1 MLAFIRERSKG
12 VVAWVIVVI
21 IIIPFALFGL
31 DQFTSGDRIEVAAK
45 VNGEPIQANEF
56 ARALENV
63 KRQYQESFGDMYTS
77 LVQEDKLRQQVLDDL
92 IQRSAIDQQM
102 QKEGFGMSDQL
113 LAQVIQSQQMF
124 QDKGVFS
131 VQRYDEVLKNN
142 GFTKERFEQ
151 AQRQFMLRNQLE
163 GMITGSEW
171 IGGSELKGLAGLE
184 SQEREI
190 GYLRVDHRPFL
201 SKVSVSDAQIQTYYE
216 QNSARFK
223 SPEQVSVDYI
233 RLSVEELAK
242 TVKVNDEQLQA
253 YYKDHP
259 EKIQLPE
266 KRNVRHILIMS
277 PQEADA
283 AVAEAA
289 RAKVEGLLAQIKQGA
304 DFAELAKNHS
314 EDPGSADRGGEL
326 GFFQRGD
333 MVPEFEAA
341 AFALTKAGDLSEI
354 VKTSY
359 GYHLLQLVAVEA
371 AKTPSFAEVKELL
384 AQELK
389 IELALKEY
397 NAKLEQLKTL
407 TFEQDDSLKP
417 AAEKL
422 GLTIQTSPLMTAEGG
437 EGVFAAPQVIEASFS
452 SKVVKDKLNS
462 AVVDVQMGDSMVLR
476 VNQYQESRDKPLA
489 EVSEEIRSLLQRQ
502 AAFAEAAQLAK
513 TVLAE
518 AKASAKAPE
527 TLVKEGIEWKASQWM
542 TRNFDQVLPEI
553 LSAGFKAPKPV
564 QGQMSWASQQLSTGD
579 TVLIR
584 VSAVRTDEAKL
595 AKVAD
600 DLKGAAVQVFADAEL
615 EAVGKTIK
623 DKSKIELLIK

>member
-12 VVAWVIVVI
+12 VIAWVIVVI

-45 VNGEPIQANEF
+45 VNGEPIPANEF
-56 ARALENV
+56 ARALDNV

-77 LVQEDKLRQQVLDDL
+77 LVKEDQLREQVLQDL

-102 QKEGFGMSDQL
+102 QQEGFGMSDEL

-163 GMITGSEW
+163 GMVTASEL
-171 IGGSELKGLAGLE
+171 IGARELKGLAGLE

-201 SKVSVSDAQIQTYYE
+201 TKVSVSDAQIKDYYE
-216 QNSARFK
+216 QNLARFK
-223 SPEQVSVDYI
+223 SAEQVSVDYL
-233 RLSVEELAK
+233 RLSVEDLAK
-242 TVKVNDEQLQA
+242 SVNVSDEQLQA

-283 AVAEAA
+283 TAAEAA
-289 RAKVEGLLAQIKQGA
+289 KAKVEGLLAQIKQGA
-304 DFAELAKNHS
+304 DFAELAKTNS
-314 EDPGSADRGGEL
+314 EDPGSASRGGEL

-341 AFALTKAGDLSEI
+341 AFALTKVGDLSEI

-371 AKTPSFAEVKELL
+371 AKTPSFAEVKALL

-389 IELALKEY
+389 TELALKDY

-417 AAEKL
+417 AADKL
-422 GLTIQTSPLMTAEGG
+422 GLSIQTSGLMTAEGG
-437 EGVFAAPQVIEASFS
+437 EGVFAAPQVMEAAFS
-452 SKVVKDKLNS
+452 PKVIKDKLNS
-462 AVVDVQMGDSMVLR
+462 AVVEVQMGESLVLR
-476 VNQYQESRDKPLA
+476 VNQYQESRDKPLV
-489 EVSEEIRSLLQRQ
+489 EVSDEIRSLLKRQ

-513 TVLAE
+513 KVLTE
-518 AKASAKAPE
+518 VKAIPSPE
-527 TLVKEGIEWKASQWM
+527 TLVKEGIEWKPSQWM

-553 LSAGFKAPKPV
+553 LSAGFKAPKPADKA
-564 QGQMSWASQQLSTGD
+564 SWVSHQLSTGD

-623 DKSKIELLIK
+623 DKSKIELLVK

>member
-12 VVAWVIVVI
+12 VVAWIVVVI

-56 ARALENV
+56 ARALDNV

-92 IQRSAIDQQM
+92 IQRSALDQQM

-163 GMITGSEW
+163 SMVTASEL
-171 IGGSELKGLAGLE
+171 IGARELKGLAGLE

-190 GYLRVDHRPFL
+190 GYLRIDHRPFL
-201 SKVSVSDAQIQTYYE
+201 SKVAVSDTQIKDYYE
-216 QNSARFK
+216 QNLARFK
-223 SPEQVSVDYI
+223 SAEQVSVDYV

-242 TVKVNDEQLQA
+242 SVTVSDEQLQA

-283 AVAEAA
+283 TAA
-289 RAKVEGLLAQIKQGA
+289 QTAKTKVEGLLAQIKQGA
-304 DFAELAKNHS
+304 DFAELAKTNS
-314 EDPGSADRGGEL
+314 EDPGSASRGGEL

-341 AFALTKAGDLSEI
+341 AFALTKAGDLSEV

-371 AKTPSFAEVKELL
+371 AKTPSFDEVKGLL

-389 IELALKEY
+389 TELALKDY

-417 AAEKL
+417 AADKL
-422 GLTIQTSPLMTAEGG
+422 GLSIQTSPLMTAEGG
-437 EGVFAAPQVIEASFS
+437 EGVFAAPQVMEAAFS
-452 SKVVKDKLNS
+452 PKVIKDKLNS
-462 AVVDVQMGDSMVLR
+462 AVVEVQMGDSLVLR

-489 EVSEEIRSLLQRQ
+489 EVSDEIRSLLQRQ

-513 TVLAE
+513 KVLTE
-518 AKASAKAPE
+518 AKATSSVE
-527 TLVKEGIEWKASQWM
+527 TLVKEGIEWKPSQWM
-542 TRNFDQVLPEI
+542 TRNYDQVLPEI
-553 LSAGFKAPKPV
+553 VSAGFKTPKPA
-564 QGQMSWASQQLSTGD
+564 QGQVSWASQQLSTGD

-595 AKVAD
+595 AKVAE
-600 DLKGAAVQVFADAEL
+600 DLKGAALQVFADAEL

-623 DKSKIELLIK
+623 DKAKIELLVK

>member
-12 VVAWVIVVI
+12 VIAWVIVVI

-45 VNGEPIQANEF
+45 VNGEPIQASEF

-63 KRQYQESFGDMYTS
+63 KRQYQENFGDMYTS
-77 LVQEDKLRQQVLDDL
+77 LVQEDKLREQVLTDL
-92 IQRSAIDQQM
+92 IQRSALDQKM

-163 GMITGSEW
+163 SMITGSEL
-171 IGGSELKGLAGLE
+171 IGASELKALAGLE

-190 GYLRVDHRPFL
+190 GYLRIDHRPFL
-201 SKVSVSDAQIQTYYE
+201 TKVSVSEAQINTYYE
-216 QNSARFK
+216 QNAARFK
-223 SPEQVSVDYI
+223 SPEQVSVDYV
-233 RLSVEELAK
+233 RLSVEDLSK
-242 TVKVNDEQLQA
+242 SIKVTDEQLQA

-283 AVAEAA
+283 TAAEAA
-289 RAKVEGLLAQIKQGA
+289 KTKVEGLLAQIKQGA
-304 DFAELAKNHS
+304 DFAELAKTHS
-314 EDPGSADRGGEL
+314 EDPGSASRGGEL

-341 AFALTKAGDLSEI
+341 AFALSKAGDLSDV

-417 AAEKL
+417 AADKL
-422 GLTIQTSPLMTAEGG
+422 GLTIQTSALMTAQGG
-437 EGVFAAPQVIEASFS
+437 EGLFAAPQVIEATFS
-452 SKVVKDKLNS
+452 PKVIKDKLNS
-462 AVVDVQMGDSMVLR
+462 AVVEVQMGESVVLR

-489 EVSEEIRSLLQRQ
+489 EVSDEIRSLLQRQ
-502 AAFAEAAQLAK
+502 AAFAQAAELAK
-513 TVLAE
+513 MVLAE
-518 AKASAKAPE
+518 AKTAAKTPE
-527 TLVKEGIEWKASQWM
+527 SMVKEGIEWKSSQWM
-542 TRNFDQVLPEI
+542 TRNFDKVLPEI
-553 LSAGFKAPKPV
+553 LTTAFKAPKPT
-564 QGQMSWASQQLSTGD
+564 QDNASWVSHQLSTGD

-595 AKVAD
+595 VKVAD
-600 DLKGAAVQVFADAEL
+600 DLKGAAMQVFADAEL
-615 EAVGKTIK
+615 EAVTKTIK
-623 DKSKIELLIK
+623 DNAKIELLVK

>member
-12 VVAWVIVVI
+12 VIAWVIVVI

-77 LVQEDKLRQQVLDDL
+77 LIQEDKLRQQVLDDL

-102 QKEGFGMSDQL
+102 AQEGFAMSDQL

-124 QDKGVFS
+124 HDKGVFS

-163 GMITGSEW
+163 GIITTSEVIGS
-171 IGGSELKGLAGLE
+171 SELKALAGLE

-190 GYLRVDHRPFL
+190 GYLRIDHRPFL
-201 SKVSVSDAQIQTYYE
+201 SKVSVTEAEIKSYYE
-216 QNSARFK
+216 HNLARFK
-223 SPEQVSVDYI
+223 APEQVSVDYV

-242 TVKVNDEQLQA
+242 SIKLTDEQLQT

-266 KRNVRHILIMS
+266 KRNARHILVMS
-277 PQEADA
+277 PKGADQA
-283 AVAEAA
+283 TAEAA
-289 RAKVEGLLAQIKQGA
+289 KAKIESLLAQIKQGA
-304 DFAELAKNHS
+304 DFAELAKANS

-341 AFALTKAGDLSEI
+341 AFALTKAGDLSEV

-371 AKTPSFAEVKELL
+371 TKTPSFVEVKELL

-389 IELALKEY
+389 YELALKEY
-397 NAKLEQLKTL
+397 NTKLEQLKTL

-422 GLTIQTSPLMTAEGG
+422 GLTIQTSALMTSEGG

-462 AVVDVQMGDSMVLR
+462 AVVDVQMGDSLVVR

-489 EVSEEIRSLLQRQ
+489 EVSDEIRSILLRQ
-502 AAFAEAAQLAK
+502 AAFAQAAELAK
-513 TVLAE
+513 TVLSE
-518 AKASAKAPE
+518 AKASTKAPE
-527 TLVKEGIEWKASQWM
+527 SLVKDGIEWKASQWM

-553 LSAGFKAPKPV
+553 LTAGFKAPKPAKEQV
-564 QGQMSWASQQLSTGD
+564 TWVSHQLSTGD
-579 TVLIR
+579 TLLIR
-584 VSAVRTDEAKL
+584 VSAVRTDEAQL
-595 AKVAD
+595 VKVAD
-600 DLKGAAVQVFADAEL
+600 DLKGAALQVFSDAEL

-623 DKSKIELLIK
+623 DKAKVETLLK

>member
-12 VVAWVIVVI
+12 VVAWIVVVI

-56 ARALENV
+56 ARALDNV

-92 IQRSAIDQQM
+92 IQRSALDQQM

-163 GMITGSEW
+163 GVVTT
-171 IGGSELKGLAGLE
+171 SELIGASELNALAALE
-184 SQEREI
+184 SQEREV
-190 GYLRVDHRPFL
+190 GYLRIDHRPFL
-201 SKVSVSDAQIQTYYE
+201 TKVSVTDAQINSYYE
-216 QNSARFK
+216 QNMARFK
-223 SPEQVSVDYI
+223 SAEQVSVDYV
-233 RLSVEELAK
+233 RLSVEDLAK
-242 TVKVNDEQLQA
+242 TIKVTDEQLQT

-283 AVAEAA
+283 KASEAA
-289 RAKVEGLLAQIKQGA
+289 KTKVEALLAQIKQGA
-304 DFAELAKNHS
+304 DFAELAKSNS
-314 EDPGSADRGGEL
+314 EDPGSASRGGEL

-341 AFALTKAGDLSEI
+341 AFALTKEGELSEV

-359 GYHLLQLVAVEA
+359 GYHLLQLVAVEP
-371 AKTPSFAEVKELL
+371 AKTPSFAEVKGLL
-384 AQELK
+384 EQELK
-389 IELALKEY
+389 IELALKDY
-397 NAKLEQLKTL
+397 NNKLEQLKTL
-407 TFEQDDSLKP
+407 TFEQDDTLKP

-422 GLTIQTSPLMTAEGG
+422 GLTIQSSPLMTSQGG
-437 EGVFAAPQVIEASFS
+437 EGLFAAPQVIEASFS
-452 SKVVKDKLNS
+452 PKVIKDKLNS
-462 AVVDVQMGDSMVLR
+462 SVIEVQTGESMVLR

-489 EVSEEIRSLLQRQ
+489 EVSDEIRSLLQRQ
-502 AAFAEAAQLAK
+502 AAFAQAADLAK
-513 TVLAE
+513 TVLVE
-518 AKASAKAPE
+518 AKTSAPSPE
-527 TLVKEGIEWKASQWM
+527 ALVKEGIEWKSAQWLS
-542 TRNFDQVLPEI
+542 RNSDKVLPEI
-553 LSAGFKAPKPV
+553 LTTAFKAPKPAKE
-564 QGQMSWASQQLSTGD
+564 QASWVSHQLSTGD

-595 AKVAD
+595 VKAAS
-600 DLKGAAVQVFADAEL
+600 DLKGAALQVFADAEL

-623 DKSKIELLIK
+623 DKAKVEVLVK

>member
-163 GMITGSEW
+163 GMVTGSEL
-171 IGGSELKGLAGLE
+171 IGKSELKALAGLE

-190 GYLRVDHRPFL
+190 GYLRIDHRPFL
-201 SKVSVSDAQIQTYYE
+201 NKVSVTEAQIKAYYE
-216 QNSARFK
+216 QNMARFK
-223 SPEQVSVDYI
+223 SPEQVSVDYV

-277 PQEADA
+277 PQESDA
-283 AVAEAA
+283 TAAEAA
-289 RAKVEGLLAQIKQGA
+289 KTKMEGLLAQIKQGA
-304 DFAELAKNHS
+304 DFAELAKTHS

-341 AFALTKAGDLSEI
+341 AFALTKEGDLSEI

-389 IELALKEY
+389 IELASKEY

-422 GLTIQTSPLMTAEGG
+422 GLTIQTSPLITADGG

-527 TLVKEGIEWKASQWM
+527 ALVKEGIEWKASQWM

-553 LSAGFKAPKPV
+553 LLAGFKAPKPADKA
-564 QGQMSWASQQLSTGD
+564 SWVSHQLSTGD

-600 DLKGAAVQVFADAEL
+600 DLKDAAVQVFADAEL

>member
-163 GMITGSEW
+163 GMVTTSEVIGS
-171 IGGSELKGLAGLE
+171 SELKALAGLE

-190 GYLRVDHRPFL
+190 GYLRIDHRPFL
-201 SKVSVSDAQIQTYYE
+201 SKVSVSEAEIKSYYE
-216 QNSARFK
+216 QNLARFK
-223 SPEQVSVDYI
+223 APEQVSVDYV
-233 RLSVEELAK
+233 RLSVEDLAK
-242 TVKVNDEQLQA
+242 SIKVTDEQLQT

-277 PQEADA
+277 PQEADTSA
-283 AVAEAA
+283 AES
-289 RAKVEGLLAQIKQGA
+289 AKTKIEGFLAQIKQGA
-304 DFAELAKNHS
+304 DFAELAKANS

-341 AFALTKAGDLSEI
+341 AFSLTKAGDLSEV

-371 AKTPSFAEVKELL
+371 AKTPSFVEVKELL

-389 IELALKEY
+389 YELALKEY

-462 AVVDVQMGDSMVLR
+462 AVVDVQMGDSLVVR

-489 EVSEEIRSLLQRQ
+489 EVSDEIRSLLQRQ
-502 AAFAEAAQLAK
+502 AAFAQAAELAK
-513 TVLAE
+513 TVLSE
-518 AKASAKAPE
+518 AKASTKVPE
-527 TLVKEGIEWKASQWM
+527 ALVKEGIEWKASQWM

-553 LSAGFKAPKPV
+553 LSAGFKAPKPAKD
-564 QGQMSWASQQLSTGD
+564 QISWVSHQLSTGD

-595 AKVAD
+595 VKVAD
-600 DLKGAAVQVFADAEL
+600 DLKGAALQVFADAEL
-615 EAVGKTIK
+615 EAVGNSIK
-623 DKSKIELLIK
+623 NKAKIEVLVK

>member
-12 VVAWVIVVI
+12 VIAWVIVVI

-63 KRQYQESFGDMYTS
+63 KRQYQESFGDIYTS
-77 LVQEDKLRQQVLDDL
+77 LIQEDKLRQQVLDDL

-102 QKEGFGMSDQL
+102 AQEGFAMSDQL

-124 QDKGVFS
+124 HDKGVFS

-163 GMITGSEW
+163 GIITTSEVIGS
-171 IGGSELKGLAGLE
+171 SELKALAGLE

-190 GYLRVDHRPFL
+190 GYLRIDHRPFL
-201 SKVSVSDAQIQTYYE
+201 SKVSVTEAEIKSYYE
-216 QNSARFK
+216 HNLARFK
-223 SPEQVSVDYI
+223 APEQVSVDYV

-242 TVKVNDEQLQA
+242 SIKLTDEQLQT

-266 KRNVRHILIMS
+266 KRNARHILVMS
-277 PQEADA
+277 PKGADQA
-283 AVAEAA
+283 TAEAA
-289 RAKVEGLLAQIKQGA
+289 KAKIESLLAQIKQGA
-304 DFAELAKNHS
+304 DFAELAKANS

-341 AFALTKAGDLSEI
+341 AFALTKAGDLSEV

-371 AKTPSFAEVKELL
+371 TKTPSFVEVKELL

-389 IELALKEY
+389 YELALKEY
-397 NAKLEQLKTL
+397 NTKLEQLKTL

-422 GLTIQTSPLMTAEGG
+422 GLTIQTSALMTSEGG

-462 AVVDVQMGDSMVLR
+462 AVVDVQMGDSLVVR

-489 EVSEEIRSLLQRQ
+489 EVSDEIRSILLRQ
-502 AAFAEAAQLAK
+502 AAFAQAAELAK
-513 TVLAE
+513 TVLSE
-518 AKASAKAPE
+518 AKASTKAPE
-527 TLVKEGIEWKASQWM
+527 SLVKDGIEWKASQWM

-553 LSAGFKAPKPV
+553 LTAGFKAPKPAKEQV
-564 QGQMSWASQQLSTGD
+564 TWVSHQLSTGD
-579 TVLIR
+579 TLLIR
-584 VSAVRTDEAKL
+584 VSAVRTDEAQL
-595 AKVAD
+595 VKVAD
-600 DLKGAAVQVFADAEL
+600 DLKGAALQVFSDAEL

-623 DKSKIELLIK
+623 DKAKVETLLK

>member
-12 VVAWVIVVI
+12 AIAWVIVVI

-45 VNGEPIQANEF
+45 VNGEPIQSNEF

-63 KRQYQESFGDMYTS
+63 KRQYQESFGDMYTN

-163 GMITGSEW
+163 AMVTS
-171 IGGSELKGLAGLE
+171 SELIGKSELTSLAGLE

-190 GYLRVDHRPFL
+190 GYLRIDHRPFL
-201 SKVSVSDAQIQTYYE
+201 SKVSVTDAQIKVYYD
-216 QNSARFK
+216 QNMARFK
-223 SPEQVSVDYI
+223 SAEQVSVDYL
-233 RLSVEELAK
+233 RLSVEDLAK
-242 TVKVNDEQLQA
+242 SVNVTNEQLQA

-259 EKIQLPE
+259 DKIQLPE

-283 AVAEAA
+283 TVAESAK
-289 RAKVEGLLAQIKQGA
+289 AKVEGLLAQIKQGA

-314 EDPGSADRGGEL
+314 EDPGSASLGGEL

-341 AFALTKAGDLSEI
+341 AFSLTKPGDLSEV

-359 GYHLLQLVAVEA
+359 GYHLLQLVALEA

-384 AQELK
+384 TQELK
-389 IELALKEY
+389 IELALKDY
-397 NAKLEQLKTL
+397 NTKLEQLKTL

-422 GLTIQTSPLMTAEGG
+422 GLTIQTSPLMTTEGG

-452 SKVVKDKLNS
+452 TKVVKDKLNS
-462 AVVDVQMGDSMVLR
+462 AVFDVQMGDSMVVR

-502 AAFAEAAQLAK
+502 AAFAQAAELAK

-518 AKASAKAPE
+518 AKASTKAPE
-527 TLVKEGIEWKASQWM
+527 ALVKEGIEWKASQWM

-553 LSAGFKAPKPV
+553 LSAGFKAPKPTDKA
-564 QGQMSWASQQLSTGD
+564 SWVSHQLSTGD
-579 TVLIR
+579 TVLVR
-584 VSAVRTDEAKL
+584 LSAVRTDQAKRL
-595 AKVAD
+595 KVAD
-600 DLKGAAVQVFADAEL
+600 DLKAAAVQVFADAEL

-623 DKSKIELLIK
+623 DKAKIEILIK

>member
-1 MLAFIRERSKG
+1 MLSVIRERSKG
-12 VVAWVIVVI
+12 VVAWIIVVI

-56 ARALENV
+56 ARALDNV

-92 IQRSAIDQQM
+92 IQRSALDQQM
-102 QKEGFGMSDQL
+102 QKEGFGMSDAL

-163 GMITGSEW
+163 GMVTGSEL
-171 IGGSELKGLAGLE
+171 IGASELKALAGLE

-201 SKVSVSDAQIQTYYE
+201 AKVSVSEAEIKDYYNQNLAQ
-216 QNSARFK
+216 FK
-223 SPEQVSVDYI
+223 APEQVSVDYVT
-233 RLSVEELAK
+233 LSVEAIAK
-242 TVKVNDEQLQA
+242 SIKPTDEQLQA

-283 AVAEAA
+283 QTAEAA
-289 RAKVEGLLAQIKQGA
+289 KTKMEGLLAQIKQGA
-304 DFAELAKNHS
+304 DFAELAKNNS
-314 EDPGSADRGGEL
+314 QDPGSASRGGEL

-341 AFALTKAGDLSEI
+341 AFALAKPGDLSDI

-371 AKTPSFAEVKELL
+371 AKTPSFAEAKELL
-384 AQELK
+384 STELSY
-389 IELALKEY
+389 ELALKDY

-407 TFEQDDSLKP
+407 TFEQDDTLKP

-422 GLTIQTSPLMTAEGG
+422 GLTVQTSPLMTAEGG

-452 SKVVKDKLNS
+452 PKVIKDKLNS
-462 AVVDVQMGDSMVLR
+462 AVVEVQMGESLVLR

-489 EVSEEIRSLLQRQ
+489 EVSNEIRSLLQRQ
-502 AAFAEAAQLAK
+502 AAFAQAADLAK
-513 TVLAE
+513 TLMVE
-518 AKASAKAPE
+518 AKTAAKAPE
-527 TLVKEGIEWKASQWM
+527 SLVKDGIEWKASQWM

-553 LSAGFKAPKPV
+553 LTAGFKAPKPAKD
-564 QGQMSWASQQLSTGD
+564 QASWVSHQLSTGD

-584 VSAVRTDEAKL
+584 VSAVRTDDSKL
-595 AKVAD
+595 TKVAD
-600 DLKGAAVQVFADAEL
+600 DLKSAAQQVFADAEL
-615 EAVGKTIK
+615 EAVSKTIK
-623 DKSKIELLIK
+623 DKAKIEVLVK

>member
-12 VVAWVIVVI
+12 VVAWVVVVI

-56 ARALENV
+56 ARSLDNV

-77 LVQEDKLRQQVLDDL
+77 LVQEDKLREQVLADL
-92 IQRSAIDQQM
+92 VQRSALDQQM
-102 QKEGFGMSDQL
+102 MKEGFAMSDQL

-163 GMITGSEW
+163 SMITGSEL
-171 IGGSELKGLAGLE
+171 IGASELKALAGLE

-190 GYLRVDHRPFL
+190 GYLRIDHRPFL
-201 SKVSVSDAQIQTYYE
+201 TKVSVSEAQINTYYE
-216 QNSARFK
+216 QNVARFK
-223 SPEQVSVDYI
+223 SPEQVSVDYV
-233 RLSVEELAK
+233 RLSVEDLSK
-242 TVKVNDEQLQA
+242 SIKVTDEQLQA

-283 AVAEAA
+283 TAAEAA
-289 RAKVEGLLAQIKQGA
+289 KTKVEGLLAQIKQGA
-304 DFAELAKNHS
+304 DFAELAKTHS
-314 EDPGSADRGGEL
+314 EDPGSASRGGEL

-341 AFALTKAGDLSEI
+341 AFALTKVGDLSDV

-417 AAEKL
+417 AADKL

-437 EGVFAAPQVIEASFS
+437 EGLFAAPQVIEATFS
-452 SKVVKDKLNS
+452 PKVIKDKLNS
-462 AVVDVQMGDSMVLR
+462 AVVEVQMGESVVLR

-489 EVSEEIRSLLQRQ
+489 EVSDEIRSLLQRQ
-502 AAFAEAAQLAK
+502 AAFAQAAELAK
-513 TVLAE
+513 MVLAE
-518 AKASAKAPE
+518 AKTAAKTPE
-527 TLVKEGIEWKASQWM
+527 SMVKEGIEWKSSQWM
-542 TRNFDQVLPEI
+542 TRNFDKVLPEI
-553 LSAGFKAPKPV
+553 LTTAFKAPKPT
-564 QGQMSWASQQLSTGD
+564 QDNASWVSHQLSTGD

-600 DLKGAAVQVFADAEL
+600 DLKGAAMQVFADAEL
-615 EAVGKTIK
+615 EAVTKTIK
-623 DKSKIELLIK
+623 DNAKIELLVK

>member
-12 VVAWVIVVI
+12 VIAWVIVVI

-45 VNGEPIQANEF
+45 VNGEPIDANEF

-163 GMITGSEW
+163 SMITGSEL
-171 IGGSELKGLAGLE
+171 IGASELKALAGLE

-190 GYLRVDHRPFL
+190 GYLRIDHRPFL
-201 SKVSVSDAQIQTYYE
+201 NKVSVTEAQIKAYYE
-216 QNSARFK
+216 QNMARFK

-242 TVKVNDEQLQA
+242 TVKVDDEQLQA

-266 KRNVRHILIMS
+266 KRNVRHILIML

-283 AVAEAA
+283 TATEAA
-289 RAKVEGLLAQIKQGA
+289 KKKIEGLLAQIKQGA
-304 DFAELAKNHS
+304 DFAELAKTHS
-314 EDPGSADRGGEL
+314 EDPGSASRGGEL

-341 AFALTKAGDLSEI
+341 AFALKKAGDLSEI

-389 IELALKEY
+389 IELASKEY

-417 AAEKL
+417 AADKL
-422 GLTIQTSPLMTAEGG
+422 GLTIQTSPLMTADGG
-437 EGVFAAPQVIEASFS
+437 EGVFAAPQVIEAIFS
-452 SKVVKDKLNS
+452 PKVITDKLNS
-462 AVVDVQMGDSMVLR
+462 AVVEVQMGDSMVFH
-476 VNQYQESRDKPLA
+476 VNQYQESRDKSLA
-489 EVSEEIRSLLQRQ
+489 EVSDEIRSLL
-502 AAFAEAAQLAK
+502 
-513 TVLAE
+513 
-518 AKASAKAPE
+518 
-527 TLVKEGIEWKASQWM
+527 
-542 TRNFDQVLPEI
+542 
-553 LSAGFKAPKPV
+553 
-564 QGQMSWASQQLSTGD
+564 
-579 TVLIR
+579 
-584 VSAVRTDEAKL
+584 
-595 AKVAD
+595 
-600 DLKGAAVQVFADAEL
+600 
-615 EAVGKTIK
+615 
-623 DKSKIELLIK
+623 

>member
-12 VVAWVIVVI
+12 VVAWVVVVI

-56 ARALENV
+56 ARALDNV

-77 LVQEDKLRQQVLDDL
+77 LVQEDKLREQVLADL
-92 IQRSAIDQQM
+92 VQRSALDQQM
-102 QKEGFGMSDQL
+102 MKEGFAMSDQL

-223 SPEQVSVDYI
+223 APEQVSVDYV
-233 RLSVEELAK
+233 RLSVEDLAK
-242 TVKVNDEQLQA
+242 SVQVSDAEIEA

-277 PQEADA
+277 PQEADVA
-283 AVAEAA
+283 AAEAA
-289 RAKVEGLLAQIKQGA
+289 KTKVEGLLAQIKQGA
-304 DFAELAKNHS
+304 DFAELAKGNS
-314 EDPGSADRGGEL
+314 EDPGSASRGGEL

-341 AFALTKAGDLSEI
+341 AFALNKAGDLSEI

-371 AKTPSFAEVKELL
+371 AKTPSLAEVKPLL
-384 AQELK
+384 TQELK
-389 IELALKEY
+389 TELALKDY

-417 AAEKL
+417 AADKL

-437 EGVFAAPQVIEASFS
+437 EGLFAAPQVMEAAFS
-452 SKVVKDKLNS
+452 PKVIKDKLNS
-462 AVVDVQMGDSMVLR
+462 AVVEVQMGESLVLR
-476 VNQYQESRDKPLA
+476 VNQYQESRDKPLV
-489 EVSEEIRSLLQRQ
+489 EVSDEIRSLLKRQ

-513 TVLAE
+513 KVLTE
-518 AKASAKAPE
+518 AKAIPSPE
-527 TLVKEGIEWKASQWM
+527 TLVKEGIEWKPSQWM
-542 TRNFDQVLPEI
+542 TRNYDQVLPEI
-553 LSAGFKAPKPV
+553 VSAGFKTPKPA
-564 QGQMSWASQQLSTGD
+564 QGQVSWASQQLSTGD

-595 AKVAD
+595 AKVAE
-600 DLKGAAVQVFADAEL
+600 DLKGAALQVFADAEL

-623 DKSKIELLIK
+623 DKAKIELLVK

>member
-12 VVAWVIVVI
+12 VVAWVVVVI

-56 ARALENV
+56 ARSLDNV

-77 LVQEDKLRQQVLDDL
+77 LVQEDKLREQVLADL
-92 IQRSAIDQQM
+92 VQRSALDQQM
-102 QKEGFGMSDQL
+102 MKEGFAMSDQL

-223 SPEQVSVDYI
+223 APEQVSVDYV
-233 RLSVEELAK
+233 RLSVEDLAK
-242 TVKVNDEQLQA
+242 SVQVSDAEIEA

-277 PQEADA
+277 PQEADVA
-283 AVAEAA
+283 AAEAA
-289 RAKVEGLLAQIKQGA
+289 KTKVEGLLAQIKQGA
-304 DFAELAKNHS
+304 DFAELAKGNS
-314 EDPGSADRGGEL
+314 EDPGSASRGGEL

-341 AFALTKAGDLSEI
+341 AFALNKAGDLSEI

-371 AKTPSFAEVKELL
+371 AKTPSLAEVKPLL
-384 AQELK
+384 TQELK
-389 IELALKEY
+389 TELALKDY

-417 AAEKL
+417 AADKL

-437 EGVFAAPQVIEASFS
+437 EGVFAAPQVMEAAFS
-452 SKVVKDKLNS
+452 PKVIKEKLNS
-462 AVVDVQMGDSMVLR
+462 AVVEVQMGESLVLR

-489 EVSEEIRSLLQRQ
+489 EVSDEIRSLLKRQ

-513 TVLAE
+513 KVLTE
-518 AKASAKAPE
+518 AKVTPSPE
-527 TLVKEGIEWKASQWM
+527 ALVKEGIEWKPSQWM

-595 AKVAD
+595 AKVAE
-600 DLKGAAVQVFADAEL
+600 DLKAAAMQVFADAEL

-623 DKSKIELLIK
+623 DKAKIELLVK

>member
-1 MLAFIRERSKG
+1 MLSFIRERSKG

-163 GMITGSEW
+163 GMVTTSEV
-171 IGGSELKGLAGLE
+171 IGLSELKALAGLE

-190 GYLRVDHRPFL
+190 GYLRIDHRPFL
-201 SKVSVSDAQIQTYYE
+201 SKVSVSEAEIKSYYE
-216 QNSARFK
+216 QNLARFK
-223 SPEQVSVDYI
+223 APEQVSVDYV
-233 RLSVEELAK
+233 RLSVEDLAK
-242 TVKVNDEQLQA
+242 SIKVTDEQLQT

-283 AVAEAA
+283 TATEAA
-289 RAKVEGLLAQIKQGA
+289 KNKVEGLLAQIKQGA
-304 DFAELAKNHS
+304 DFAELAKTNS

-341 AFALTKAGDLSEI
+341 AFALTKEGDLSEV

-359 GYHLLQLVAVEA
+359 GYHLLQLVAFEA

-422 GLTIQTSPLMTAEGG
+422 GLTIQSSPLMTAEGG

-462 AVVDVQMGDSMVLR
+462 AVVDVQMGDSMVVR

-489 EVSEEIRSLLQRQ
+489 EVSDEIRSLLQRQ
-502 AAFAEAAQLAK
+502 AAFAQAAELAK

-518 AKASAKAPE
+518 AKASTKAPE
-527 TLVKEGIEWKASQWM
+527 ALVKEGIEWKSSQWM

-553 LSAGFKAPKPV
+553 LSAGFKAPKPAKD
-564 QGQMSWASQQLSTGD
+564 QISWVSHQLSTGD

-595 AKVAD
+595 VKVAD

-615 EAVGKTIK
+615 EAVGNSIK
-623 DKSKIELLIK
+623 NKAKIEVLVK

>member
-163 GMITGSEW
+163 GMVTGSEL
-171 IGGSELKGLAGLE
+171 IGKSELKALAGLD

-190 GYLRVDHRPFL
+190 GYLRIDHRPFL
-201 SKVSVSDAQIQTYYE
+201 NKVSVTEAQIKAYYE
-216 QNSARFK
+216 QNMARFK

-283 AVAEAA
+283 TATEAA
-289 RAKVEGLLAQIKQGA
+289 KAKVEGLLAQIKQGA
-304 DFAELAKNHS
+304 DFAELAKTHS

-389 IELALKEY
+389 IELASKEY

-502 AAFAEAAQLAK
+502 AAFAQAAELAK

-527 TLVKEGIEWKASQWM
+527 TLVKEGIEWKANQWM

-553 LSAGFKAPKPV
+553 LSAGFRAPKPADKA
-564 QGQMSWASQQLSTGD
+564 SWVSHQLSTGD

-595 AKVAD
+595 AKIAD

>member
-1 MLAFIRERSKG
+1 MLSFIRERSKG

-163 GMITGSEW
+163 GMVTTSEV
-171 IGGSELKGLAGLE
+171 IGLSELKALAGLE

-190 GYLRVDHRPFL
+190 GYLRIDHRPFL
-201 SKVSVSDAQIQTYYE
+201 SKVSVSEAEIKSYYE
-216 QNSARFK
+216 QNLARFK
-223 SPEQVSVDYI
+223 APEQVSVDYV
-233 RLSVEELAK
+233 RLSVEDLAK
-242 TVKVNDEQLQA
+242 SIKVTDEQLQT

-283 AVAEAA
+283 SAAESAKT
-289 RAKVEGLLAQIKQGA
+289 KVEGLLAQIKQGA
-304 DFAELAKNHS
+304 DFAELAKANS

-341 AFALTKAGDLSEI
+341 AFALTKAGDLSEV

-371 AKTPSFAEVKELL
+371 AKTPSFVEVKELL

-389 IELALKEY
+389 YELALKEY

-422 GLTIQTSPLMTAEGG
+422 GLTIQSSPLMTAEGG

-462 AVVDVQMGDSMVLR
+462 AVVDVQMGDSMVVR

-489 EVSEEIRSLLQRQ
+489 EVSDEIRSLLQRQ
-502 AAFAEAAQLAK
+502 AAFAQAAELAK

-518 AKASAKAPE
+518 AKASTKAPE
-527 TLVKEGIEWKASQWM
+527 ALVKEGIEWKSSQWM

-553 LSAGFKAPKPV
+553 LSAGFKAPKPAKD
-564 QGQMSWASQQLSTGD
+564 QISWVSHQLSTGD

-595 AKVAD
+595 VKVAD

-615 EAVGKTIK
+615 EAVGNSIK
-623 DKSKIELLIK
+623 NKAKIEVLIK

>member
-12 VVAWVIVVI
+12 VVAWVVVVI

-56 ARALENV
+56 ARSLDNV

-77 LVQEDKLRQQVLDDL
+77 LVQEDKLREQVLADL
-92 IQRSAIDQQM
+92 VQRSALDQQM
-102 QKEGFGMSDQL
+102 MKEGFAMSDQL

-223 SPEQVSVDYI
+223 APEQVSVDYV
-233 RLSVEELAK
+233 RLSVEDLAK
-242 TVKVNDEQLQA
+242 SVQVSDAEIEA

-277 PQEADA
+277 PQEADVA
-283 AVAEAA
+283 AAEAA
-289 RAKVEGLLAQIKQGA
+289 KTKVEGLLAQIKQGA
-304 DFAELAKNHS
+304 DFAELAKGNS
-314 EDPGSADRGGEL
+314 EDPGSASRGGEL

-341 AFALTKAGDLSEI
+341 AFALNKAGDLSEI

-371 AKTPSFAEVKELL
+371 AKTPSLAEVKPLL
-384 AQELK
+384 TQELK
-389 IELALKEY
+389 TELALKDY

-417 AAEKL
+417 AADKL

-437 EGVFAAPQVIEASFS
+437 EGLFAAPQVIEASFS
-452 SKVVKDKLNS
+452 PKVIKDKLNS
-462 AVVDVQMGDSMVLR
+462 AVVEVQMGESVVLR
-476 VNQYQESRDKPLA
+476 VNQYQESRDKPLV
-489 EVSEEIRSLLQRQ
+489 EVSDEIRSLLKRQ

-513 TVLAE
+513 KVLTE
-518 AKASAKAPE
+518 AKAIPSPE
-527 TLVKEGIEWKASQWM
+527 TLVKEGIEWKPSQWM

-553 LSAGFKAPKPV
+553 LSAGFKAPKPADKA
-564 QGQMSWASQQLSTGD
+564 SWVSHQLSTGD

>member
-163 GMITGSEW
+163 GMVTTSEVIGS
-171 IGGSELKGLAGLE
+171 SELKALAGLE

-190 GYLRVDHRPFL
+190 GYLRIDHRPFL
-201 SKVSVSDAQIQTYYE
+201 SKVSVSEAEIKSYYE
-216 QNSARFK
+216 QNLARFK
-223 SPEQVSVDYI
+223 APEQVSVDYV
-233 RLSVEELAK
+233 RLSVEDLAK
-242 TVKVNDEQLQA
+242 SIKVTDEQLQT

-277 PQEADA
+277 PQEADTSA
-283 AVAEAA
+283 AESAKT
-289 RAKVEGLLAQIKQGA
+289 KVEGLLAQIKQGA
-304 DFAELAKNHS
+304 DFAELAKANS

-341 AFALTKAGDLSEI
+341 AFSLTKAGDLSEV

-371 AKTPSFAEVKELL
+371 AKTPSFVEVKELL

-389 IELALKEY
+389 YELALKEY

-462 AVVDVQMGDSMVLR
+462 AVVDVQMGDSLVVR
-476 VNQYQESRDKPLA
+476 INQYQESRDKPLA
-489 EVSEEIRSLLQRQ
+489 EVSDEIRSLLQRQ
-502 AAFAEAAQLAK
+502 AAFAQAAELAK
-513 TVLAE
+513 TVLSE
-518 AKASAKAPE
+518 AKASTKVPE
-527 TLVKEGIEWKASQWM
+527 ALVKEGIEWKASQWM

-553 LSAGFKAPKPV
+553 LSAGFKAPKPAKD
-564 QGQMSWASQQLSTGD
+564 QISWVSHQLSTGD

-584 VSAVRTDEAKL
+584 VSAVRTDEVKL
-595 AKVAD
+595 VKVAE
-600 DLKGAAVQVFADAEL
+600 DLKGAALQVFADAEL
-615 EAVGKTIK
+615 ESVGKSIK
-623 DKSKIELLIK
+623 DKAKVETLLK

>member
-12 VVAWVIVVI
+12 VVAWVVVVI

-31 DQFTSGDRIEVAAK
+31 DQFTSGDRIEIAAK
-45 VNGEPIQANEF
+45 VNGEPIQASEF
-56 ARALENV
+56 ARALDNV

-102 QKEGFGMSDQL
+102 QKEGFAMSDQL

-163 GMITGSEW
+163 GMVTA
-171 IGGSELKGLAGLE
+171 SELIGASELNALAALE
-184 SQEREI
+184 SQEREV

-201 SKVSVSDAQIQTYYE
+201 TKVTVTDAQIKSYYE
-216 QNSARFK
+216 QNVARFK
-223 SPEQVSVDYI
+223 SAEQVSVDYL
-233 RLSVEELAK
+233 RLSVEDLAK
-242 TVKVNDEQLQA
+242 TIKVTDEQLQT

-277 PQEADA
+277 SQEADA
-283 AVAEAA
+283 KASETAK
-289 RAKVEGLLAQIKQGA
+289 AKVEGLLTQIQQGA
-304 DFAELAKNHS
+304 DFAELAKANS
-314 EDPGSADRGGEL
+314 EDPGSASRGGEL

-341 AFALTKAGDLSEI
+341 AFALVKAGDLSDI

-359 GYHLLQLVAVEA
+359 GYHLLQLVAVEP
-371 AKTPSFAEVKELL
+371 AKTPNFAEVKGLL
-384 AQELK
+384 EQELK
-389 IELALKEY
+389 IELALKDY
-397 NAKLEQLKTL
+397 NNKLEQLKTL
-407 TFEQDDSLKP
+407 TFEQDDTLKT
-417 AAEKL
+417 AADKL
-422 GLTIQTSPLMTAEGG
+422 GLSIQTSALMTSQGG
-437 EGVFAAPQVIEASFS
+437 EGLFAAPQVIEASFS
-452 SKVVKDKLNS
+452 AKVVKDKLNS
-462 AVVDVQMGDSMVLR
+462 SVIEVQTGESVVLR

-489 EVSEEIRSLLQRQ
+489 EVTDEIRSLLQRQ
-502 AAFAEAAQLAK
+502 AAFAQAAELAK
-513 TVLAE
+513 TVLVE
-518 AKASAKAPE
+518 AKTVSKSPE
-527 TLVKEGIEWKASQWM
+527 ALVKEGIEWKSAQWLS
-542 TRNFDQVLPEI
+542 RNSDKVLPEI
-553 LSAGFKAPKPV
+553 LTVAFKAPKPAKE
-564 QGQMSWASQQLSTGD
+564 QASWVSHQLSTGD

-595 AKVAD
+595 AKAAT
-600 DLKGAAVQVFADAEL
+600 DLKGAALQVFADAEL
-615 EAVGKTIK
+615 EAVGRSIK
-623 DKSKIELLIK
+623 DKAKIEVLVK

>member
-12 VVAWVIVVI
+12 VVAWIVVVI

-56 ARALENV
+56 ARALDNV

-92 IQRSAIDQQM
+92 IQRSALDQQM

-163 GMITGSEW
+163 GVVTT
-171 IGGSELKGLAGLE
+171 SELIGASELNALAALE
-184 SQEREI
+184 SQEREV
-190 GYLRVDHRPFL
+190 GYLRIDHRPFL
-201 SKVSVSDAQIQTYYE
+201 TKVSVTDAQINSYYE
-216 QNSARFK
+216 QNMARFK
-223 SPEQVSVDYI
+223 SAEQVSVDYV
-233 RLSVEELAK
+233 RLSVEDLAK
-242 TVKVNDEQLQA
+242 TIKVTDEQLQT

-283 AVAEAA
+283 KASEAA
-289 RAKVEGLLAQIKQGA
+289 KTKVEALLAQIKQGA
-304 DFAELAKNHS
+304 DFAELAKSNS
-314 EDPGSADRGGEL
+314 EDPGSASRGGEL

-341 AFALTKAGDLSEI
+341 AFALTKEGELSEV

-359 GYHLLQLVAVEA
+359 GYHLLQLVAVEP
-371 AKTPSFAEVKELL
+371 AKTPSFAEVKGLL
-384 AQELK
+384 EQELK
-389 IELALKEY
+389 IELALKDY
-397 NAKLEQLKTL
+397 NNKLEQLKTL
-407 TFEQDDSLKP
+407 TFEQDDTLKP

-422 GLTIQTSPLMTAEGG
+422 GLTIQSSPLMTSQGG
-437 EGVFAAPQVIEASFS
+437 EGLFAAPQVIEASFS
-452 SKVVKDKLNS
+452 PKVIKDKLNS
-462 AVVDVQMGDSMVLR
+462 SVIEVQTGESMVLR

-489 EVSEEIRSLLQRQ
+489 EVTDEIRSLLQRQ
-502 AAFAEAAQLAK
+502 AAFAQAADLAK

-518 AKASAKAPE
+518 AKTSAQSPE
-527 TLVKEGIEWKASQWM
+527 ALVKAGVEWKAGQWLS
-542 TRNFDQVLPEI
+542 RNSDKVLPEI
-553 LSAGFKAPKPV
+553 LTAAFKAPKPAKE
-564 QGQMSWASQQLSTGD
+564 QASWVSHQLSTGD

-595 AKVAD
+595 AKAAT
-600 DLKGAAVQVFADAEL
+600 DLKGAALQVFADAEL

-623 DKSKIELLIK
+623 DRAKVEVLVK

>member
-45 VNGEPIQANEF
+45 VNGEAIPANEF
-56 ARALENV
+56 ARALDNV
-63 KRQYQESFGDMYTS
+63 KRQYKESFGDMYTS

-92 IQRSAIDQQM
+92 VQRNATDQQM
-102 QKEGFGMSDQL
+102 LEEGFGMSDQL

-163 GMITGSEW
+163 GMVVASQLIGS
-171 IGGSELKGLAGLE
+171 SELKALAGLE

-190 GYLRVDHRPFL
+190 GYLRIDHRPFL
-201 SKVSVSDAQIQTYYE
+201 TKVAVSDAQINTYYD
-216 QNSARFK
+216 QNKDRFK
-223 SPEQVSVDYI
+223 LAEQVSVDYL
-233 RLSVEELAK
+233 RLSVEDLAK
-242 TVKVNDEQLQA
+242 TIKVTDEQLQT

-277 PQEADA
+277 SQDGEAS
-283 AVAEAA
+283 VAEAA
-289 RAKVEGLLAQIKQGA
+289 KAKIEELMSKIKQGD
-304 DFAELAKNHS
+304 DFAELAKTHS
-314 EDPGSADRGGEL
+314 EDPGSASRGGEL

-341 AFALTKAGDLSEI
+341 AFALTKLGELSGI

-359 GYHLLQLVAVEA
+359 GYHLLQLVAVEP
-371 AKTPSFAEVKELL
+371 AKTPSLAEVKGLL
-384 AQELK
+384 EQELK
-389 IELALKEY
+389 IELATKDY
-397 NAKLEQLKTL
+397 NSKLEQLKTL
-407 TFEQDDSLKP
+407 TFEQDDTLKP
-417 AAEKL
+417 AADKL

-437 EGVFAAPQVIEASFS
+437 EGALASPQVIEASFS
-452 SKVVKDKLNS
+452 PKVIKDKLNS
-462 AVVDVQMGDSMVLR
+462 AVVEVQMGDSMVVR

-489 EVSEEIRSLLQRQ
+489 EVKDEIRSLLQRQ
-502 AAFAEAAQLAK
+502 GAFAQAAESAK
-513 TVLAE
+513 TLLVE
-518 AKASAKAPE
+518 AKTATKSPE
-527 TLVKEGIEWKASQWM
+527 SLVKEGVEWKASQWM
-542 TRNFDQVLPEI
+542 TRNFDKVLPEI
-553 LSAGFKAPKPV
+553 LTAGFKAPKPAKD
-564 QGQMSWASQQLSTGD
+564 QASWVSHQLATGD
-579 TVLIR
+579 SVLIR

-595 AKVAD
+595 TKVSD
-600 DLKGAAVQVFADAEL
+600 ELKAAALQVFADAEL
-615 EAVGKTIK
+615 EAVGKGIK
-623 DKSKIELLIK
+623 DKAKIEVLIK

>member
-163 GMITGSEW
+163 GMVTTSEVIGS
-171 IGGSELKGLAGLE
+171 SELKALAGLE

-190 GYLRVDHRPFL
+190 GYLRIDHRPFL
-201 SKVSVSDAQIQTYYE
+201 SKVSVSEAEIKSYYE
-216 QNSARFK
+216 QNLARFK
-223 SPEQVSVDYI
+223 APEQVSVDYV
-233 RLSVEELAK
+233 RLSVEDLAK
-242 TVKVNDEQLQA
+242 SIKVTDEQLQT

-277 PQEADA
+277 PQEADTSA
-283 AVAEAA
+283 AESAKT
-289 RAKVEGLLAQIKQGA
+289 KVEGLLAQIKQGA
-304 DFAELAKNHS
+304 DFAELAKANS

-341 AFALTKAGDLSEI
+341 AFALTKAGDLSEV

-371 AKTPSFAEVKELL
+371 AKTPSFVEVKELL

-389 IELALKEY
+389 YELALKEY

-462 AVVDVQMGDSMVLR
+462 AVVDVQMGDSLVVR
-476 VNQYQESRDKPLA
+476 INQYQESRDKPLA
-489 EVSEEIRSLLQRQ
+489 EVSDEIRSLLQRQ
-502 AAFAEAAQLAK
+502 AAFAQAAELAK
-513 TVLAE
+513 TVLSE
-518 AKASAKAPE
+518 AKASTKAPE
-527 TLVKEGIEWKASQWM
+527 ALVKEGIEWKASQWM

-553 LSAGFKAPKPV
+553 LSAGFKAPKPAKD
-564 QGQMSWASQQLSTGD
+564 QISWVSHQLSTGD

-595 AKVAD
+595 VKVAD
-600 DLKGAAVQVFADAEL
+600 DLKGAALQVFADAEL
-615 EAVGKTIK
+615 EAVGKSIK
-623 DKSKIELLIK
+623 DKAKVETLLK

>member
-163 GMITGSEW
+163 GMVTGSEL
-171 IGGSELKGLAGLE
+171 IGKSELKALAGLE

-190 GYLRVDHRPFL
+190 GYLRIDHRPFL
-201 SKVSVSDAQIQTYYE
+201 NKVSVTEAQIKAYYE
-216 QNSARFK
+216 QNMARFK
-223 SPEQVSVDYI
+223 SPEQVSVDYV

-277 PQEADA
+277 PQESDA
-283 AVAEAA
+283 TAAEAA
-289 RAKVEGLLAQIKQGA
+289 KTKMEGLLAQIKQGA
-304 DFAELAKNHS
+304 DFAELAKTHS

-389 IELALKEY
+389 IELASKEY

-422 GLTIQTSPLMTAEGG
+422 GLTIQTSPLITADGG

-527 TLVKEGIEWKASQWM
+527 ALVKEGIEWKASQWM

-553 LSAGFKAPKPV
+553 LLAGFKAPKPADKA
-564 QGQMSWASQQLSTGD
+564 SWVSHQLSTGD

-600 DLKGAAVQVFADAEL
+600 DLKDAAVQVFADAEL

>member
-163 GMITGSEW
+163 GMVTTSEVIGS
-171 IGGSELKGLAGLE
+171 SELKALAGLE

-190 GYLRVDHRPFL
+190 GYLRIDHRPFL
-201 SKVSVSDAQIQTYYE
+201 SKVSVSEAEIKSYYE
-216 QNSARFK
+216 QNLARFK
-223 SPEQVSVDYI
+223 APEQVSVDYV
-233 RLSVEELAK
+233 RLSVEDLAK
-242 TVKVNDEQLQA
+242 SIKVTDEQLQT

-277 PQEADA
+277 PQEADTSA
-283 AVAEAA
+283 AES
-289 RAKVEGLLAQIKQGA
+289 AKTKIEGFLAQIKQGA
-304 DFAELAKNHS
+304 DFAELAKANS

-341 AFALTKAGDLSEI
+341 AFSLTKAGDLSEV

-371 AKTPSFAEVKELL
+371 AKTPSFVEVKELL

-389 IELALKEY
+389 YELALKEY

-462 AVVDVQMGDSMVLR
+462 AVVDVQMGDSLVVR
-476 VNQYQESRDKPLA
+476 INQYQESRDKPLA
-489 EVSEEIRSLLQRQ
+489 EVSDEIRSLLQRQ
-502 AAFAEAAQLAK
+502 AAFAQAAELAK
-513 TVLAE
+513 TVLSE
-518 AKASAKAPE
+518 AKASTKVPE
-527 TLVKEGIEWKASQWM
+527 ALVKEGIEWKASQWM

-553 LSAGFKAPKPV
+553 LSAGFKAPKPAKD
-564 QGQMSWASQQLSTGD
+564 QISWVSHQLSTGD

-595 AKVAD
+595 VKVAD
-600 DLKGAAVQVFADAEL
+600 DLKGAALQVFADAEL
-615 EAVGKTIK
+615 EAVGNSIK
-623 DKSKIELLIK
+623 NKAKIEVLVK

>member
-1 MLAFIRERSKG
+1 M
-12 VVAWVIVVI
+12 
-21 IIIPFALFGL
+21 
-31 DQFTSGDRIEVAAK
+31 
-45 VNGEPIQANEF
+45 
-56 ARALENV
+56 
-63 KRQYQESFGDMYTS
+63 
-77 LVQEDKLRQQVLDDL
+77 
-92 IQRSAIDQQM
+92 
-102 QKEGFGMSDQL
+102 
-113 LAQVIQSQQMF
+113 
-124 QDKGVFS
+124 
-131 VQRYDEVLKNN
+131 
-142 GFTKERFEQ
+142 
-151 AQRQFMLRNQLE
+151 
-163 GMITGSEW
+163 
-171 IGGSELKGLAGLE
+171 
-184 SQEREI
+184 
-190 GYLRVDHRPFL
+190 
-201 SKVSVSDAQIQTYYE
+201 
-216 QNSARFK
+216 ARFK

-283 AVAEAA
+283 TATEAA
-289 RAKVEGLLAQIKQGA
+289 KAKVEGLLAQIKQGA
-304 DFAELAKNHS
+304 DFAELAKTHS

-389 IELALKEY
+389 IELASKEY

-489 EVSEEIRSLLQRQ
+489 EVSDEIRSLLQRQ
-502 AAFAEAAQLAK
+502 AAFAQAAELAK

-518 AKASAKAPE
+518 AKASTKAPE
-527 TLVKEGIEWKASQWM
+527 ALVKEGIEWKSSQWM

-553 LSAGFKAPKPV
+553 LSAGFKAPKPAKD
-564 QGQMSWASQQLSTGD
+564 QISWVSHQLSTGD

-595 AKVAD
+595 VKVAD

-615 EAVGKTIK
+615 EAVGNSIK
-623 DKSKIELLIK
+623 NKAKIEVLIK